1 MLLGHCIFE
10 RHDRIL
16 ARPVRPELDHLLRG
30 ARAFVGFLENVFSAG
45 FVVELARRGVESNG
59 HLFSGL
65 ISCGGGG
72 LTGRFAGFFGGT
84 ASLAAAAC
92 IPRVVGVT
100 PPLYS
105 RTWPV
110 EEFRPPLELFANTPC

>member
-45 FVVELARRGVESNG
+45 FVVELARRGVESDG

-65 ISCGGGG
+65 ISCGGDWFEGG
-72 LTGRFAGFFGGT
+72 FSGFFFWL
-84 ASLAAAAC
+84 S
-92 IPRVVGVT
+92 IRRE
-100 PPLYS
+100 PPLLS
-105 RTWPV
+105 AV
-110 EEFRPPLELFANTPC
+110 CAITP